1 MKYTKE
7 LKYVH
12 YLLTVKN
19 QTIKC
24 RFDRNL
30 ATIRR
35 RVLDRE
41 RKYDDNYRPIY
52 LNPKGEDVEMQ
63 KNTAYFEVFFKMKQL
78 SFNPNS
84 LQVAYILLCYL
95 QYECSSIQNLI
106 TSIYKLRED
115 TEEFINLN
123 TRLMQIL

>member
-63 KNTAYFEVFFKMKQL
+63 KNTAYFEVFFNMKQL